1 MDPKKLG
8 DDLVVKIRPDF
19 SRGFADLWEV
29 RDALVAVCQELDRTN
44 AAFIALKAAVA
55 ASDVAGNLKAGVAAV
70 AAPTRTYIKLI
81 DGTDSE
87 L

>member
-29 RDALVAVCQELDRTN
+29 RDALVAICQEIDRIYTLIPPGTN
-44 AAFIALKAAVA
+44 
-55 ASDVAGNLKAGVAAV
+55 
-70 AAPTRTYIKLI
+70 TRTWIKLI
-81 DGTDSE
+81 DSQDSE

>member
-1 MDPKKLG
+1 VDPKRLG

-29 RDALVAVCQELDRTN
+29 RDALVAICQELDHIYVLGNAGAPWGGAARTW
-44 AAFIALKAAVA
+44 
-55 ASDVAGNLKAGVAAV
+55 
-70 AAPTRTYIKLI
+70 IKLI
-81 DGTDSE
+81 DSQDSE

>member
-1 MDPKKLG
+1 MPDPKKLG

-29 RDALVAVCQELDRTN
+29 RDALVAICQELDRIYVLGN
-44 AAFIALKAAVA
+44 AGGAW
-55 ASDVAGNLKAGVAAV
+55 GGVA
-70 AAPTRTYIKLI
+70 RRYIKII
-81 DGTDSE
+81 DGQDSE

>member
-29 RDALVAVCQELDRTN
+29 RDALVAICQELDR
-44 AAFIALKAAVA
+44 LYVL
-55 ASDVAGNLKAGVAAV
+55 DGGGQ
-70 AAPTRTYIKLI
+70 TRRYIKII
-81 DGTDSE
+81 DGQDSE